1 MGQIFIMDASGD
13 VLYQQRSTLSPD
25 NCSKRAY
32 ELDSNDAADDPGDFR
47 RLAFKKSLDGFQANC
62 SRAERGAMGP
72 IRDKWVETKACR
84 KFRT

>member
-25 NCSKRAY
+25 DCSKRAY

-47 RLAFKKSLDGFQANC
+47 RRLAFKKKSLDGFQANC
-62 SRAERGAMGP
+62 SRAEREAMGP
-72 IRDKWVETKACR
+72 TRDEWVETDKGS
-84 KFRT
+84 